1 MRYLVQVLLCLMTAA
16 ALAAPLKLVDAQ
28 KVGELKLGL
37 DSAQVTDLLGKP
49 IKESKPVEEAATGL
63 TVKDQSFPKSGVVIT
78 LSREGKATVWRVERF
93 TVTAP
98 CAWKTPQGIGIG
110 SSQQEVR
117 KAYQELLDKESESAS
132 QLVVGSVYDGL
143 IFHLKNGKV
152 DSIFVGAAAE

>member
-1 MRYLVQVLLCLMTAA
+1 MRYLTHVLIGLLTAL
-16 ALAAPLKLVDAQ
+16 ALAAPLKLADTQ

-37 DSAQVTDLLGKP
+37 DSSQVASMLGKP
-49 IKESKPVEEAATGL
+49 AKESKAIEEGATGL
-63 TVKDQSFPKSGVVIT
+63 TVKDQSFPKRGLVVT

-93 TVTAP
+93 RVSAP

-117 KAYQELLDKESESAS
+117 KAYQELLDKESESAE
-132 QLVVGSVYDGL
+132 QMVVGSIYGGI
-143 IFHLKNGKV
+143 IFHFKNGKV